1 MPSLDKILKPMKDGE
16 WHSLKEINSA
26 VGLPEDKLQEI
37 MRFFAEYSFVQLDE
51 KRERARLTSPI
62 LTFLRKTQ
70 QTNLKG

>member
-1 MPSLDKILKPMKDGE
+1 LPSLDKILKPMKDGE

>member
-16 WHSLKEINSA
+16 WHSLKEIDRV

-37 MRFFAEYSFVQLDE
+37 MRFFADYNFVQLDE
-51 KRERARLTSPI
+51 RRERARLTPPI